1 MERAPSRR
9 PRATAAFGCNAT
21 DFSFNSCS
29 IHAKVS
35 PMNNL
40 EIVLLKAERHESLTR
55 EEALLLLHEADL
67 LQLGKTADS
76 IRKRLHPENVVTFVV
91 DRNVNYTNICESKCK
106 FCAFYRDHDSPDA
119 YLLAEEE
126 IFAKIRELVDVG
138 GTQLLMQGG
147 LHPDLGIDW
156 FEKLFREINQRFPN
170 VQNHSLS
177 PAEITQIASISRLS
191 VKEAVARLKS
201 AGLDSI
207 PGGGAEILVDR
218 VRQEIS
224 PKKIGWEGWADV
236 MREAALA
243 GMPTTA
249 TMMFGSRENSED
261 IVEHLFRIRELQASG
276 GSFTAFIP
284 WTYQPG
290 NTELGGSR
298 ATGVEYLKVL
308 ALSRI
313 ILDNIPNLQASWVTQ
328 GSRMAQVALFFGA
341 NDLGGTMLEE
351 NVVAAAGCNFRMS
364 MEEMIDLI
372 HGAGFMPAQRTTLYT
387 ILKVF

>member
-1 MERAPSRR
+1 MMSRLEDIVRKIESGELLDRKEALQLLQRA
-9 PRATAAFGCNAT
+9 
-21 DFSFNSCS
+21 D
-29 IHAKVS
+29 
-35 PMNNL
+35 
-40 EIVLLKAERHESLTR
+40 
-55 EEALLLLHEADL
+55 LLLLGKAADR
-67 LQLGKTADS
+67 
-76 IRKRLHPENVVTFVV
+76 IRKRLHPDNLVTFVV

-106 FCAFYRDHDSPDA
+106 FCAFYRDQSADDA

-126 IFAKIRELVDVG
+126 IFAKIQELVDLD

-156 FEKLFREINQRFPN
+156 FEKLFREIKQRFPQI
-170 VQNHSLS
+170 QNHSLS
-177 PAEITQIASISRLS
+177 PAEITQIASISKLS
-191 VKEAVARLKS
+191 IKNTVDRLKD

-224 PKKIGWEGWADV
+224 PKKIGWNGWAEV
-236 MREAALA
+236 MRAAAAA

-249 TMMFGSRENSED
+249 TMMFGSRESQAE
-261 IVEHLFRIRELQASG
+261 IVEHIFRVRELQAAG

-290 NTELGGSR
+290 NTELGGETAS
-298 ATGVEYLKVL
+298 GVEYLKVL

-313 ILDNIPNLQASWVTQ
+313 VLDNIPNIQASWVTQ
-328 GSRMAQVALFFGA
+328 GAMLAQVALFFGA

-351 NVVAAAGCNFRMS
+351 NVVAAAGCTFRLT
-364 MEEMIDLI
+364 IDQIIELAR
-372 HGAGFMPAQRTTLYT
+372 GAGLTPARRTTTYEMLETY
-387 ILKVF
+387 